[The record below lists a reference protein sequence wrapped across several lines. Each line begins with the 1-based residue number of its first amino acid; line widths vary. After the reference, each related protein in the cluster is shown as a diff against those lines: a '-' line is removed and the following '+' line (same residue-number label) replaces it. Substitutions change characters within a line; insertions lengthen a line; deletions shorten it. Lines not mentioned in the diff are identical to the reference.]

1 MAPGLMNQVWTVMNN
16 NDPKIGPEISRR
28 GFLKGAAIAGV
39 SAVIPTERVPAA
51 VESGNES
58 TLGGFQAQKRPLGR
72 TGLECSILGMG
83 GFHLGAVSDQAE
95 VNNMVA
101 KAIDHGIN
109 IFDNAWEYHKGLSEE
124 KLGTALKGKRDNVI
138 VMSAFSTHTD
148 RETAMRMLEASL
160 NRLQTDHLDVWQIH
174 EVIFHNDP
182 ELIYARDSVLEAL
195 ARAKQQGKVRFVGF
209 NGHKHPAI
217 NLEMLTRGYA
227 FDVVQ
232 MPLNPLDP
240 GFRSF
245 ENNVLPVA
253 NRRGVAVLGMKSM
266 GGSGESIAQG
276 ALTPSEALSY
286 AMSLP
291 VATTISGI
299 DSMGVL
305 DQNLAILRDFTPL
318 SDAQMQTLRNHCK
331 QFNDGRFE
339 LYKSTMKYDSDLSR
353 SQHGYPSAAEL
364 PL

>member
-1 MAPGLMNQVWTVMNN
+1 
-16 NDPKIGPEISRR
+16 
-28 GFLKGAAIAGV
+28 
-39 SAVIPTERVPAA
+39 
-51 VESGNES
+51 
-58 TLGGFQAQKRPLGR
+58 
-72 TGLECSILGMG
+72 MG
-83 GFHLGAVSDQAE
+83 GFHLGTVADQTE

-109 IFDNAWEYHKGLSEE
+109 IFDNAWEFHRGLSEE
-124 KLGTALKGKRDNVI
+124 KLGVALKGKRDKVI
-138 VMSAFSTHTD
+138 VMSAVCTHGPSQD
-148 RETAMRMLEASL
+148 VAIRMLDASL
-160 NRLQTDHLDVWQIH
+160 TRLQTDHLDVWQIH
-174 EVIFHNDP
+174 EVIYHNDP
-182 ELIYARDSVLEAL
+182 ELIYVHDGILEAL

-217 NLEMLTRGYA
+217 NLDMLNRGYA

-245 ENNVLPVA
+245 ENSVLPVA
-253 NRRGVAVLGMKSM
+253 NQRGIAVVGMKSM
-266 GGSGESIAQG
+266 GGSGESISKG
-276 ALTPSEALSY
+276 AFTPSEALSY

-299 DSMGVL
+299 DTMEVL
-305 DQNLAILRDFTPL
+305 DQNLAILRDFKELTT
-318 SDAQMQTLRNHCK
+318 DEMQTLRDRGK
-331 QFNDGRFE
+331 QFDDGRYE
-339 LYKSTMKYDSDLSR
+339 LYKSTLKYDSDLSR

>member
-1 MAPGLMNQVWTVMNN
+1 MPMNGNVMNDN
-16 NDPKIGPEISRR
+16 YSKIGPELSRR

-39 SAVIPTERVPAA
+39 SSVISAEKIPAT
-51 VESGNES
+51 VQTHNES
-58 TLGGFQAQKRPLGR
+58 DLGNFQAQKRPLGR

-83 GFHLGAVSDQAE
+83 GFHLGTVADQAE

-109 IFDNAWEYHKGLSEE
+109 IFDNAWEFHKGLSEE
-124 KLGTALKGKRDNVI
+124 KLGIALKGKRNNVI
-138 VMSAFSTHTD
+138 VMSAVSTHRD
-148 RETAMRMLEASL
+148 RETAMRMLDASL

-182 ELIYARDSVLEAL
+182 ELIYAHDSVLEAL
-195 ARAKQQGKVRFVGF
+195 AQAKQQGKVRFVGF

-245 ENNVLPVA
+245 ESNVLPVA
-253 NRRGVAVLGMKSM
+253 NQRGVAVLGMKSM

-299 DSMGVL
+299 DSMEVL

-318 SDAQMQTLRNHCK
+318 SAAQMQTLRDHCK

>member
-1 MAPGLMNQVWTVMNN
+1 MTDNN
-16 NDPKIGPEISRR
+16 PKAGPEVSRR

-39 SAVIPTERVPAA
+39 SAMIPAEKTSAA
-51 VESGNES
+51 VEAGGES
-58 TLGGFQAQKRPLGR
+58 VLGSFQALRRPLGS

-83 GFHLGAVSDQAE
+83 GFHLGTVADQAE

-109 IFDNAWEYHKGLSEE
+109 IFDNAWEFHKGISEE
-124 KLGTALKGKRDNVI
+124 KIGIALKGKRNNVI
-138 VMSAFSTHTD
+138 VMSALSTHTD
-148 RETAMRMLEASL
+148 PETAMRMLEASL

-182 ELIYARDSVLEAL
+182 ELIYAHDSVLEAL
-195 ARAKQQGKVRFVGF
+195 TKAKQQGKVRFVGF

-217 NLEMLTRGYA
+217 NLEMLNRGYA

-240 GFRSF
+240 AFRSF
-245 ENNVLPVA
+245 ENSVLPVV
-253 NRRGVAVLGMKSM
+253 RQRGMAIVGMKSM
-266 GGSGESIAQG
+266 GGSGELISKG
-276 ALTPSEALSY
+276 AFTPSEALSY

-291 VATTISGI
+291 VATTISGM
-299 DSMGVL
+299 DSMEVL
-305 DQNLAILRDFTPL
+305 DQNLAILRDFKPL
-318 SDAQMQTLRNHCK
+318 STDQMHALRDQGQ
-331 QFNDGRFE
+331 QFNDGRYE
-339 LYKSTMKYDSDLSR
+339 LYKSTLKYDSDLGR
-353 SQHGYPSAAEL
+353 SQHGYPSSAEL

>member
-1 MAPGLMNQVWTVMNN
+1 MND

-39 SAVIPTERVPAA
+39 SAVIPAERVPAA

-109 IFDNAWEYHKGLSEE
+109 IFDNAWEFHRGISEE
-124 KLGTALKGKRDNVI
+124 KLGFALKGKRDKVI
-138 VMSAFSTHTD
+138 VMSAVCTHGPGQD
-148 RETAMRMLEASL
+148 VAMRMLDASL

-174 EVIFHNDP
+174 EVIYHNDP

-195 ARAKQQGKVRFVGF
+195 TRAKQQGKVRFVGF

-217 NLEMLTRGYA
+217 NLEMLNRGYA
-227 FDVVQ
+227 FDIVQ
-232 MPLNPLDP
+232 LPLNPLDP
-240 GFRSF
+240 AFRSF
-245 ENNVLPVA
+245 ENNVLPIA
-253 NRRGVAVLGMKSM
+253 NQRGIAVLGMKSM
-266 GGSGESIAQG
+266 GGSGEVISNG
-276 ALTPSEALSY
+276 AFTPSEALSY

-299 DSMGVL
+299 DSMEVL
-305 DQNLAILRDFTPL
+305 DQNLAILRDFKPL
-318 SDAQMQTLRNHCK
+318 SADQMQTLRDHGK
-331 QFNDGRFE
+331 QFNDGRYE
-339 LYKSTMKYDSDLSR
+339 LYKSTLKYDSGLGR

>member
-1 MAPGLMNQVWTVMNN
+1 MND

-39 SAVIPTERVPAA
+39 SAVIPAERVPAA

-109 IFDNAWEYHKGLSEE
+109 IFDNAWEFHRGISEE
-124 KLGTALKGKRDNVI
+124 KLGFALKGKRDKVI
-138 VMSAFSTHTD
+138 VMSAVCTHGPGQD
-148 RETAMRMLEASL
+148 VAMRMLDASL

-174 EVIFHNDP
+174 EVIYHNDP

-195 ARAKQQGKVRFVGF
+195 TRAKQQGKVRFVGF

-217 NLEMLTRGYA
+217 NLEMLNRGYA

-240 GFRSF
+240 AFRSF
-245 ENNVLPVA
+245 ENNVLPIA
-253 NRRGVAVLGMKSM
+253 NQRGIAVLGMKSM
-266 GGSGESIAQG
+266 GGSGEVISNG
-276 ALTPSEALSY
+276 AFTPSEALSY

-299 DSMGVL
+299 DSMEVL
-305 DQNLAILRDFTPL
+305 DQNLAILRDFKPL
-318 SDAQMQTLRNHCK
+318 SADQMQTLRDHGK
-331 QFNDGRFE
+331 QFNDGRYE
-339 LYKSTMKYDSDLSR
+339 LYKSTLKYDSGLGR

>member
-1 MAPGLMNQVWTVMNN
+1 MNDNS
-16 NDPKIGPEISRR
+16 PKIGPEVSRR
-28 GFLKGAAIAGV
+28 GFLKGAAMAGV
-39 SAVIPTERVPAA
+39 SSVIPSEKIPAA
-51 VESGNES
+51 VETGSQAA
-58 TLGGFQAQKRPLGR
+58 LGSFQTQKRPLGR

-83 GFHLGAVSDQAE
+83 GFHLGTVADQAE

-101 KAIDHGIN
+101 KAFDHGIN
-109 IFDNAWEYHKGLSEE
+109 IFDNAWEFHKGLSEE
-124 KLGTALKGKRDNVI
+124 KLGVALKGKRNNVI
-138 VMSAFSTHTD
+138 VMSAVSTHTD
-148 RETAMRMLEASL
+148 RETAMRMLDASL
-160 NRLQTDHLDVWQIH
+160 NRLQTDHLDIWQIH

-195 ARAKQQGKVRFVGF
+195 TRAKQQGKVRFVGF

-240 GFRSF
+240 SFRSF

-253 NRRGVAVLGMKSM
+253 NQRGVAVLGMKSM

-286 AMSLP
+286 AMSLQ

-299 DSMGVL
+299 DSMEVL
-305 DQNLAILRDFTPL
+305 DQNLAILRDFKPL
-318 SDAQMQTLRNHCK
+318 SADRMQMLRDRGK
-331 QFNDGRFE
+331 QFNDGRYE

>member
-1 MAPGLMNQVWTVMNN
+1 MNDNN
-16 NDPKIGPEISRR
+16 PKIGPEISRR

-39 SAVIPTERVPAA
+39 SAVIPAEKVPAA
-51 VESGNES
+51 VETGNES

-109 IFDNAWEYHKGLSEE
+109 IFDNAWEFHRGLSEE
-124 KLGTALKGKRDNVI
+124 KLGFALKGKRDKVI
-138 VMSAFSTHTD
+138 VMSAVCTHGPGQD
-148 RETAMRMLEASL
+148 VAMRMLDASL
-160 NRLQTDHLDVWQIH
+160 NRLQTDYLDVWQIH
-174 EVIFHNDP
+174 EVIYHNDP

-195 ARAKQQGKVRFVGF
+195 TRAKQQGKVRFVGF

-217 NLEMLTRGYA
+217 NLEMLNRGYA
-227 FDVVQ
+227 FDIVQ
-232 MPLNPLDP
+232 LPLNPLDP
-240 GFRSF
+240 AFRSF
-245 ENNVLPVA
+245 ESNVLPIA
-253 NRRGVAVLGMKSM
+253 NQRGIAVLGMKSM
-266 GGSGESIAQG
+266 GGSGEIISNG
-276 ALTPSEALSY
+276 AFTPSEALSY

-299 DSMGVL
+299 DSMEVL
-305 DQNLAILRDFTPL
+305 DQNLAILYDFKPL
-318 SDAQMQTLRNHCK
+318 SADQMQTLRDHGK
-331 QFNDGRFE
+331 QFDDGRYE
-339 LYKSTMKYDSDLSR
+339 LYKSTLKYDSGLGR
-353 SQHGYPSAAEL
+353 SQHGYPSVAEL

>member
-1 MAPGLMNQVWTVMNN
+1 MI
-16 NDPKIGPEISRR
+16 DDKPKIGPEISRR

-39 SAVIPTERVPAA
+39 STVLPAVKTATP
-51 VESGNES
+51 VETSNET
-58 TLGGFQAQKRPLGR
+58 TLAGFQAQKRSLGS

-83 GFHLGAVSDQAE
+83 GFHLGTVADQAE

-109 IFDNAWEYHKGLSEE
+109 IFDNAWEFHRGLSEE
-124 KLGTALKGKRDNVI
+124 KLGIALKNKRDKVI
-138 VMSAFSTHTD
+138 VMSAVSTHGPNQD
-148 RETAMRMLEASL
+148 VAMRMLDASL
-160 NRLQTDHLDVWQIH
+160 TRLQTDHLDVWQIH
-174 EVIFHNDP
+174 EVIYHNDP
-182 ELIYARDSVLEAL
+182 GLIYASDSVLAAL
-195 ARAKQQGKVRFVGF
+195 TKAKQQGKVRFVGF

-217 NLEMLTRGYA
+217 NLEMFNHGYA

-245 ENNVLPVA
+245 ETNVLPIA
-253 NRRGVAVLGMKSM
+253 NRRGIAVLGMKSM
-266 GGSGESIAQG
+266 GGSGELISKG
-276 ALTPSEALSY
+276 AFTPSEALSY

-299 DSMGVL
+299 DSMEVL
-305 DQNLAILRDFTPL
+305 DQNLTILRDFKPL
-318 SDAQMQTLRNHCK
+318 STEQMQTLRDHGK
-331 QFNDGRFE
+331 QFNDGRYE
-339 LYKSTMKYDSDLSR
+339 LYKGTLKYDGDLGR
-353 SQHGYPSAAEL
+353 SQHGYPSSAEL

>member
-1 MAPGLMNQVWTVMNN
+1 MNDHN
-16 NDPKIGPEISRR
+16 PKIGPEVSRR

-39 SAVIPTERVPAA
+39 SVVLPAA
-51 VESGNES
+51 VAIEVETGND
-58 TLGGFQAQKRPLGR
+58 TRLGGFQAQKRPLGS

-83 GFHLGAVSDQAE
+83 GFHLGTVADQAE

-109 IFDNAWEYHKGLSEE
+109 IFDNAWEFHKGLSEE
-124 KLGTALKGKRDNVI
+124 KLGIALKGKRDKAI
-138 VMSAFSTHTD
+138 VMSAFCTHGPNQD
-148 RETAMRMLEASL
+148 VAMRVLDSSL
-160 NRLQTDHLDVWQIH
+160 TRLQTDHLDVWQIH
-174 EVIFHNDP
+174 EVIYRNDP
-182 ELIYARDSVLEAL
+182 ELIYASNGVLEAL
-195 ARAKQQGKVRFVGF
+195 SRAKQQGKVRFVGF

-217 NLEMLTRGYA
+217 NLEMFDRGYA

-245 ENNVLPVA
+245 ETNVLPAA
-253 NRRGVAVLGMKSM
+253 NRRGIAVLGMKSM
-266 GGSGESIAQG
+266 GGSGELISKG
-276 ALTPSEALSY
+276 AYTPSEALSY

-299 DSMGVL
+299 DSMEVL
-305 DQNLAILRDFTPL
+305 AQNLAILRDFKPF
-318 SDAQMQTLRNHCK
+318 SADQMQTLRDHGK
-331 QFNDGRFE
+331 QFNDGRYE
-339 LYKSTMKYDSDLSR
+339 LYKSTLKYDSDLGR
-353 SQHGYPSAAEL
+353 SQHGYPSSAEL